1 MANVSR
7 VNGLRAVKHTN
18 GSAYN
23 GQANLYYVPSSDGT
37 ALAVGDP
44 VKLGGSASVEGLATV
59 TKASTAGVVLG
70 VVAGFLPDYSNLNL
84 PLQYRAASTG
94 RYVFVIDSPDVVYEV
109 QEDAVGGALAV
120 ADIGLNVDF
129 IDAGVSTTTG
139 ASGVQLDTS
148 TKATTATL
156 PFKLLGFAQRVDNE
170 VGSANAKVLVAI
182 NNHQLAGG
190 TGTAGV

>member
-23 GQANLYYVPSSDGT
+23 GQANIYFVPSSDGT

-44 VKLGGSASVEGLATV
+44 VKLGGSASTEGIATI
-59 TKASTAGVVLG
+59 TKASTSGAVLG
-70 VVAGFLPDYSNLNL
+70 VIAGFLPDYSNLNL
-84 PLQYRAASTG
+84 PLQYRAASTA
-94 RYVFVIDSPDVVYEV
+94 RYAYVIDSPDVVFEA
-109 QEDAVGGALAV
+109 QEDAVGGAMAA

-139 ASGVQLDTS
+139 ASGVQIDTS

-156 PFKLLGFAQRVDNE
+156 PFKLIGFAQRVDNE
-170 VGSANAKVLVAI
+170 VGNANSKVLVII